1 MWPARYIPGICLAVI
16 KYLAQQ
22 AARLLPGKARAA
34 NAKQGA
40 EERLLCHS
48 GLFNAEW
55 YLLQN
60 PDVAAAGM
68 SPVRHYLLH
77 GWREGRE
84 PGPAFDTGYYLEQ
97 QPGAASANM
106 APLLHYLQVG
116 KAQGATPKLQWGSAP
131 WWWSLASSSTHS
143 EADHARLARL
153 STAGWPVI
161 IIPVFNAATAVEA
174 CLESVRAYTPSGCR
188 VLVINDASTEAA
200 IVPLLK
206 KYKTVPGFEVFTH
219 AHNKGYTHTVNEG
232 IALAGQADVILLNSD
247 TCVSAGWVQRLRWA
261 ACSHPRV
268 ATVTPFSNNAGAFSV
283 PAPGVNPLPQGTS
296 LAECARAIAQA
307 SGHYLPA
314 VPTGNGFCM
323 YIRRSCLDDIGCFD
337 EQAFPRGYGE
347 ENDFCMRAGAQAWLH
362 LIDDSTYIAHQRS
375 ASFGTAKEAL
385 LQAGRAVVDARYP
398 HYTEQVRQA
407 FAAPALQQ
415 ARSRVGTVLR
425 QFAGSHAQ
433 IRPRV
438 LYVISTR
445 TGGTP
450 QTNQDLMQA
459 LAPEV
464 EALVLHCNGQRIT
477 LEHFADGV
485 YTEINNHILA
495 EPVRALPHKSEE
507 YDAVVAN
514 WLMQWSIELVHIR
527 HIAWH
532 SLGLLEVTA
541 HLGIPSI
548 FSFHDFYTLCPTVKL
563 LDDRQ
568 QFCAARCT
576 AGQGHCQHELW
587 PENSFNH
594 LKHGQIHA
602 WQSAFELALSLCNA
616 FITTTGFARNL
627 LVQRYPALAN
637 KLFRVIPHGRDFAAL
652 QQLAVCTGDDEPLRL
667 VVPGSLSK
675 AKGGRLIQALAE
687 KMPPESLQIHL
698 LGDLAPGLRMP
709 AHVICHGKY
718 RREEFSRKIAE
729 IRPHLGAVLSIWPET
744 WCHTLTELWACGI
757 PVVGMNTGAVGE
769 RITSSGAG
777 WLLRHANVAEL
788 SHLLTLASQPGEWQ
802 QKADAVR
809 CWQQYDGR
817 LSNTR
822 QMAEQYLDVYQQVSS
837 SETATTHHV
846 FNKNK
851 VCQN

>member
-1 MWPARYIPGICLAVI
+1 MI
-16 KYLAQQ
+16 KYLRQQ
-22 AARLLPGKARAA
+22 AARLLPGKVRAA
-34 NAKQGA
+34 NAMQTA
-40 EERLLCHS
+40 EERLLRES
-48 GLFNAEW
+48 GLFNPKW

-60 PDVAAAGM
+60 PDVAAVGAD
-68 SPVRHYLLH
+68 PVRHYLRH

-97 QPGAASANM
+97 QPGAAAANM

-116 KAQGATPKLQWGSAP
+116 KAQGAAPKLQWSTAP
-131 WWWSLASSSTHS
+131 WWWSLSSSTHS
-143 EADHARLARL
+143 EADHARLTRL
-153 STAGWPVI
+153 ATTGWPVI
-161 IIPVFNAATAVEA
+161 IIPVFNAATAVA
-174 CLESVRAYTPSGCR
+174 VCLESVRAYTPSGCR
-188 VLVINDASTEAA
+188 ILVINDSSTDAA

-206 KYKTVPGFEVFTH
+206 QYEAVPGFEVFTH
-219 AHNKGYTHTVNEG
+219 AHNKGYTHTVNKG

-261 ACSHPRV
+261 ACSHPKV
-268 ATVTPFSNNAGAFSV
+268 ATVTPFSNNAGAFSAPV
-283 PAPGVNPLPQGTS
+283 PGVNPLLQGTS

-323 YIRRSCLDDIGCFD
+323 YMRRACLDDIGHFD
-337 EQAFPRGYGE
+337 EAAFPRGYGE
-347 ENDFCMRAGAQAWLH
+347 ENDFCMRAGAQGWLH

-375 ASFGTAKEAL
+375 ASFGSAKDAL

-407 FAAPALQQ
+407 FSAPVLQQ
-415 ARSRVGTVLR
+415 ARSRVGTALR
-425 QFAGSHAQ
+425 QCTDTHAQ

-464 EALVLHCNGQRIT
+464 EALVLHCTGQRIV
-477 LEHFADGV
+477 LEHFTDGV
-485 YTEINNHILA
+485 YTEINSHTLA
-495 EPVRALPHKSEE
+495 EPISALPHKSKE
-507 YDAVVAN
+507 YDAVVAH

-532 SLGLLEVTA
+532 SLGLLEVTF
-541 HLGIPSI
+541 HLGIPTI

-563 LDDRQ
+563 LDDKK

-576 AGQGHCQHELW
+576 AGEGHCQHELW
-587 PENSFNH
+587 PESSFNH

-602 WQSAFELALSLCNA
+602 WQSAFEQALSLCDT
-616 FITTTGFARNL
+616 FITTTEFTRNL
-627 LVQRYPALAN
+627 LLQRYSALAN
-637 KLFRVIPHGRDFAAL
+637 KPFRIIPHGRDFAAL
-652 QQLAVCTGDDEPLRL
+652 QQLAICPSNDKPLRM
-667 VVPGSLSK
+667 VVPGNLSE
-675 AKGGRLIQALAE
+675 AKGGKLIQALAE
-687 KMPPESLQIHL
+687 QTPPQLLQIHL
-698 LGDLAPGLRMP
+698 LGDLEPGLQMP
-709 AHVICHGKY
+709 DHVIFHGKY
-718 RREEFSRKIAE
+718 RRNEFAQKIAE

-769 RITSSGAG
+769 RIASTEAG
-777 WLLRHANVAEL
+777 WLLHNADVTEL
-788 SHLLTLASQPGEWQ
+788 RSLLITAAKQDEWQ
-802 QKADAVR
+802 QKVNAVHQ
-809 CWQQYDGR
+809 WQQNDGIT
-817 LSNTR
+817 STTGW
-822 QMAEQYLDVYQQVSS
+822 MGKQYLNVYQQTSPIFSVHNH
-837 SETATTHHV
+837 A
-846 FNKNK
+846 F
-851 VCQN
+851 VCQIENSQEHT